1 VGTHL
6 ARTIGVP
13 SFLHEFLVDLF
24 RQRPELA
31 LELLRAC
38 VGIRLEGATAKL
50 GSIDLSQVVP
60 AEYRTDALTVIR
72 DLKEEAIAAVIVEV
86 QLWVD
91 DDKRRTWPLYVAAA
105 RASFGC
111 PAMLLVLAP
120 APAVARWAS
129 QPIELGH
136 PGFALCP
143 IVIGY
148 AQIPRICDAASA
160 RGAPELAVLS
170 VMAHPE
176 LETAE
181 AAEAGLADLPEDRQK
196 LYWDVIMMSLPE
208 LVRRA
213 MEARMIKGYE
223 YQSDFARKYYSQ
235 GLEKGRQEGLR
246 HAILAL
252 VCARLPGLRDE
263 LERRL
268 GGLSEA
274 RLEQLVVELGEVHD
288 EDGVR
293 AVLDRRA

>member
-1 VGTHL
+1 
-6 ARTIGVP
+6 VP

-24 RQRPELA
+24 RERPRLA

-38 VGIRLEGATAKL
+38 AGIPLEGTTAEL

-60 AEYRTDALTVIR
+60 TAYRSDALTVLR
-72 DLKEEAIAAVIVEV
+72 DPKDKAIAAVVVEV
-86 QLWVD
+86 QLWTD
-91 DDKRRTWPLYVAAA
+91 EDKRRSWPVYVAAA

-111 PAMLLVLAP
+111 SAMLLVLAP
-120 APAVARWAS
+120 EPAVARWAS
-129 QPIELGH
+129 QPIDLGH
-136 PGFALCP
+136 PGFVLRP

-148 AQIPRICDAASA
+148 KQIPRICDAEMA
-160 RGAPELAVLS
+160 RAAPELAVLS
-170 VMAHPE
+170 VMAHPD
-176 LETAE
+176 LETVE
-181 AAEAGLADLPEDRQK
+181 AAAEGLGGLPEDKQK
-196 LYWDVIMMSLPE
+196 LYWDVIMDCLPE
-208 LVRRA
+208 LVRKA
-213 MEARMIKGYE
+213 VEARMIKGYE

-274 RLEQLVVELGEVHD
+274 RLEQLIGELGGVND

-293 AVLDRRA
+293 AVLDRSA